1 MDTKTQT
8 TVTAAPVDEK
18 TPLNDQSKTQADVKT
33 AAGVV
38 DRSSKGADTP
48 LSPTFST
55 ETEWKI
61 TIQNND
67 GSTNEIML
75 SPTSVTAPN
84 HQEVRI
90 VMPGAKEKD
99 VDDMEAGKG
108 LSAEE
113 VSCTKHRA
121 SKITIMTNVNHKTD
135 CQKGTQNADL
145 HHHSTVPHRI
155 IFHRHNHSHGS
166 HAHHILQLQ
175 KLYWSLALKPSS
187 RAYHSAA
194 HYGHA
199 ELHSRSHNIVHACLQ
214 WKMGHH
220 DDKDGCAYTGHCGI
234 PPSDCNSSWRWILAE
249 RKVIGFGSLGVF
261 LQCSDGAQHDSQQ

>member
-175 KLYWSLALKPSS
+175 TGWKALSPQQGAAEKRDPTEEDLNLYHTHS
-187 RAYHSAA
+187 RALLPVLDALLVQRALRH
-194 HYGHA
+194 
-199 ELHSRSHNIVHACLQ
+199 LHEPV
-214 WKMGHH
+214 
-220 DDKDGCAYTGHCGI
+220 
-234 PPSDCNSSWRWILAE
+234 
-249 RKVIGFGSLGVF
+249 LG
-261 LQCSDGAQHDSQQ
+261 